1 MKKPISFIKLKTELS
16 KKLTKEKVI
25 MNYRIDNKSEICN
38 ENILEI
44 KNNYFTERKSL
55 ENYFYIWKKNIS
67 NIKNNFICW
76 RINVLENKRN
86 VLIRR

>member
-1 MKKPISFIKLKTELS
+1 MSYKNLFLFIKLKAELS

-44 KNNYFTERKSL
+44 KNNNFTERKSL
-55 ENYFYIWKKNIS
+55 ENYFYI
-67 NIKNNFICW
+67 
-76 RINVLENKRN
+76 
-86 VLIRR
+86 